1 MIDFKIKKRFL
12 SAALIVTCSTMLLSS
27 CGKSKRNSDTDYS
40 KVDTSKISKTYHIAF
55 INSESDEI
63 KDKILLGYKDSLD
76 ALLGKKHYT
85 ITETNVDTETSATM
99 ATLNLNPKKTDL
111 ILANGKVA
119 LSGASEAQSR
129 IPVVGTGVLN
139 FQTLLNT
146 GNSGFLKPTG
156 MNVTGTSTISP
167 MDDVLSLIIESAGNL
182 STVGLLYSPEDDD
195 AIYQN
200 EALES
205 YMNSA
210 GIPWKEYEISSSKT
224 GTVSTDSEH
233 VTHSS
238 NASTIT
244 PKSPTVYSSFSGID
258 TFFTSLG
265 ESTQIE
271 SPSAPISARG
281 SKISEDWTKAT
292 DENAPNI
299 TKGSSNEEIIR
310 YASSECSVLFIP
322 GQSNIADQID
332 LIKQLTKESNTPTVS
347 NGLEIGKNTLTSIY
361 TDPYSFG
368 YSAGKQTYRI
378 VIKNEKP
385 ENMDIESVPSSVSV
399 KLYSLD
405 LATSEK
411 RTFPKSFHEYESYV
425 KNTEP
430 GSTTK
435 KITTE

>member
-1 MIDFKIKKRFL
+1 MSNFKIKKSFI
-12 SAALIVTCSTMLLSS
+12 SAALIMSCTAMLFSS
-27 CGKSKRNSDTDYS
+27 CGKSKRNSDTNYS

-76 ALLGKKHYT
+76 ALLGKEHYT
-85 ITETNVDTETSATM
+85 ITNTTVDNENSAKM
-99 ATLNLNPKKTDL
+99 ATLNLNPKNTDL
-111 ILANGKVA
+111 ILANGKTA
-119 LSGASEAQSR
+119 LSGATDAESD

-146 GNSGFLKPTG
+146 GNSGLLKPTG
-156 MNVTGTSTISP
+156 MNITGTSTISP
-167 MDDVLSLIIESAGNL
+167 MDDVLSLIIESAKNL

-200 EALES
+200 EALET

-224 GTVSTDSEH
+224 GLVQTE
-233 VTHSS
+233 
-238 NASTIT
+238 ASTESPVDSSAIT
-244 PKSPTVYSSFSGID
+244 PKAPTVYNSLSGID
-258 TFFTSLG
+258 SFFAPLG

-271 SPSAPISARG
+271 SPSDPVSARG
-281 SKISEDWTKAT
+281 SKISEDWTSPV

-299 TKGSSNEEIIR
+299 TKGSTNEEIIR
-310 YASSECSVLFIP
+310 YAASECSVLFIP
-322 GQSNIADQID
+322 GQSNIADQMD
-332 LIKQLTKESNTPTVS
+332 LIKQITKESNIPTVS
-347 NGLEIGKNTLTSIY
+347 NGLEIGKKTLTSIY

-378 VIKNEKP
+378 LIKNEKP
-385 ENMDIESVPSSVSV
+385 ENMDIESVSSSVSV

-405 LATSEK
+405 LATSAN
-411 RTFPKSFHEYESYV
+411 RTFPKSFHEYESYI
-425 KNTEP
+425 KDTEP

-435 KITTE
+435 KIITE